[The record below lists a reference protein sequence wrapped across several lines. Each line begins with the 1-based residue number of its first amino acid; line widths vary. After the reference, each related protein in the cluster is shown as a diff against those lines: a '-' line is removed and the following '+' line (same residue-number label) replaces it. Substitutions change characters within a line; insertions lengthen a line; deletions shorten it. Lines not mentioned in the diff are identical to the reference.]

1 MLIKTASPHIYDLI
15 VIGAGPAGMSAASA
29 ALDRGIRDVLLL
41 DKASEI
47 GGRLRF
53 RMESAAG
60 SRLYHKASGSAYV
73 LKQFRDLLKTYEVP
87 VRLGASVNSITYSD
101 TDAYFTVTLSD
112 ASQGSASL
120 LTRALILATGSIP
133 GTSGTE
139 EQTGA
144 LDDSTLS
151 AEIPEAGSSIAASA
165 AAKKEPGHI
174 VPDSLSLDLS
184 ISVTESSYFFAAGD
198 VTGDKALPD
207 DACIE
212 GAAAG
217 RNAAELLLF
226 RAEYPLP

>member
-29 ALDRGIRDVLLL
+29 ALDRGVRDVLLL

-112 ASQGSASL
+112 ASQVSASL

-133 GTSGTE
+133 GTAGTE
-139 EQTGA
+139 EQIGA

-151 AEIPEAGSSIAASA
+151 AEIPEAGSS
-165 AAKKEPGHI
+165 KKEPGHI
-174 VPDSLSLDLS
+174 VPDSLSLALS